1 MQWIKVFN
9 FTPSWP
15 TTVIVG
21 LVHGDEIVG
30 KKAIEYLQRKIK
42 TRHLTGKIITLYA
55 NLEWHKQ
62 DQRFID
68 HDLNRAFDKA
78 DIPWSYESTRASQ
91 IKKYFEHIPIDY
103 MFDLHSTPSKSDP
116 MILCTSQK
124 SSLVLAAKI
133 PIKYIIQWI
142 IDIVEG
148 TSLLK
153 YFQNKIK
160 LGMAFE
166 CGCHKEKNTIQTG
179 KKIIEVIL
187 DFHQWKKIPDQKD
200 QTKIHITDIVHT
212 SDPGFSFTKPYKW
225 FEQLK
230 KWEIRGSDSTWNYS
244 FNKPKILVMPNTVI
258 RQWLKKQSKV
268 WVAYFWDIIENME

>member
-1 MQWIKVFN
+1 MQWIKTFN
-9 FTPSWP
+9 FTPSGP

-42 TRHLTGKIITLYA
+42 NKHLTGKIITLYA
-55 NLEWHKQ
+55 NLEWNKK

-68 HDLNRAFDKA
+68 HDLNRAFDMG
-78 DIPWSYESTRASQ
+78 DISWSYEATRASQ

-124 SSLVLAAKI
+124 SSLKLAAKM
-133 PIKYIIQWI
+133 PIRYVIQWL

-153 YFQNKIK
+153 YFQKKIK

-166 CGCHKEKNTIQTG
+166 CGCHKENDTILTG

-187 DFHQWKKIPDQKD
+187 DFHQWKKLPDQKD

-212 SDPGFSFTKPYKW
+212 SDSKFIFSKPYKW
-225 FEQLK
+225 FEKLK
-230 KWEIRGSDSTWNYS
+230 RWEIWGKDSTCTHS
-244 FNKPKILVMPNTVI
+244 FNKQKILVMPNTVI

-268 WVAYFWDIIENME
+268 WVAYFGDSIKNA